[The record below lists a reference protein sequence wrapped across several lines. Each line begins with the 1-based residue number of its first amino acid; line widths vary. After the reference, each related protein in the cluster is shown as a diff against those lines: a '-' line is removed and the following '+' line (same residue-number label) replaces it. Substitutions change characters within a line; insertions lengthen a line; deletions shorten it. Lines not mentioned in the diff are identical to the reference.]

1 VSRNTKTLVG
11 MTTYTE
17 RVSWGTRTEDVAL
30 IQRAYV
36 ELVAKAGG
44 RPLLLPP
51 SSLDPQGPTG
61 GAAEVIGALD
71 ALVVIGGLD
80 VDPRLYGAEPD
91 PHLGRVDDVRD
102 ASELALLATALEA
115 DLPVLAICRGQQ
127 LLNVLLGG
135 TLHQHLPDLLGHQ
148 GHQPGDGLYG
158 DQEIHCLPGTRTE
171 AIFGP
176 RPVVRCSHHQAIDKL
191 GEGLEVTATA
201 AHDDVI
207 EAVELASARFCV
219 SVQWHPEEPGDVRPF
234 EALVAAC

>member
-1 VSRNTKTLVG
+1 MARNTKALVG
-11 MTTYTE
+11 LTTYTE

-30 IQRAYV
+30 IQRAYF
-36 ELVAKAGG
+36 ELVAQAGG

-51 SSLDPQGPTG
+51 SSLDPLGPMG
-61 GAAEVIGALD
+61 GAVETIAALD

-80 VDPRLYGAEPD
+80 VDPKLYGARPD

-135 TLHQHLPDLLGHQ
+135 TLHQHLPDLVGHV
-148 GHQPGDGLYG
+148 GHQPGDGLYA
-158 DQEIHCLPGTRTE
+158 DQEIRCEPGTRTE

-176 RPVVRCSHHQAIDKL
+176 APVVRCSHHQAIDKL
-191 GEGLEVTATA
+191 GEGLLVTARA
-201 AHDDVI
+201 AQDDVI
-207 EAVELASARFCV
+207 EAVELPSARFCV

-234 EALVAAC
+234 QALVDAS